1 MNANQVEYQ
10 EKTLHAPNGLAIL
23 LLNIVLMIAAV
34 AGIVFSAMQLSENG
48 SSSGMVALL
57 VVCIFYWCLPCWLL
71 FAGI

>member
-23 LLNIVLMIAAV
+23 LLNIVLMISAV

-48 SSSGMVALL
+48 SSGGTAN
-57 VVCIFYWCLPCWLL
+57 
-71 FAGI
+71 